1 MNRAIYR
8 TKNRRRSSY
17 SAIAVLALSLGLAA
31 CNDDGDPV
39 VAAPPP
45 PPPVDT
51 FRLQV
56 LHASPDAPAVDV
68 LVDGSAALT
77 DVDYKDGSAALEL
90 DVGDYSIQVDGNTP
104 GGPATV
110 IGPVT
115 LTFSADTLYSIVAVG
130 DVANIEPVVLEQAD
144 TAVAAGFARLRVLHA
159 APMAPEVD
167 VYATAPGAD
176 LTASAPLGT
185 FSFKGDLGPV
195 EVPAGD
201 YQVRVTL
208 PNDPATVVFDSGT
221 VTLND
226 GDNLL
231 ASAVENTSTGAAPI
245 GLVVLT
251 GAGSAEIQD
260 VGTPADLRVV
270 HASPDAPAVDIVVN
284 DDFPQPLVE
293 SLAFPDFT
301 PFVSVPPAT
310 YNVKVTAENNPGA
323 IVIDADLDL
332 AAGEKYTVIA
342 VDLLAGIDAL
352 VLDDDPRPVSTE
364 AKVRIIH
371 GSPAAGD
378 VDIYVTAPGAD
389 IAVETPALTAVPLK
403 ANTGFLSLS
412 PGSYDISVTPT
423 GTTTVAIF
431 ANVTLDAG
439 GVYTAI
445 ARDAAGGGAPAG
457 LILLDDFNP

>member
-1 MNRAIYR
+1 MNKFLPLTVMAIG
-8 TKNRRRSSY
+8 
-17 SAIAVLALSLGLAA
+17 LGLAG
-31 CNDDGDPV
+31 CDNNDNIP
-39 VAAPPP
+39 AAGPAPT
-45 PPPVDT
+45 PPVDT

-56 LHASPDAPAVDV
+56 LHASPDAPSVDV
-68 LVDGSAALT
+68 LVDGAAALT
-77 DVDYKDGSAALEL
+77 DVDYKGGSAALEL

-115 LTFSADTLYSIVAVG
+115 LTFAADTLYSIVAVG
-130 DVANIEPVVLEQAD
+130 DVANIEPVILEQPD
-144 TAVAAGFARLRVLHA
+144 TAVAAGSARLRVLHA
-159 APMAPEVD
+159 APMAPQVD

-185 FSFKGDLGPV
+185 FSFKEDLGPV

-221 VTLND
+221 VTLSD
-226 GDNLL
+226 GDDLL
-231 ASAVENTSTGAAPI
+231 ASAVENTTTGAAPI

-251 GAGSAEIQD
+251 GAGSAEIAD
-260 VGTPADLRVV
+260 VNTPADLRVV
-270 HASPDAPAVDIVVN
+270 HASPDAPPVDVVVN
-284 DDFPQPLVE
+284 DNFAQPLIE
-293 SLAFPDFT
+293 SLAYPDFT

-310 YNVKVTAENNPGA
+310 YNVKVTPENNAGV

-332 AAGEKYTVIA
+332 AAGEKYTVVAI
-342 VDLLAGIDAL
+342 DLLASIDAL
-352 VLDDDPRPVSTE
+352 VLDDDARPVSTE
-364 AKVRIIH
+364 AKVRIVH

-389 IAVETPALTAVPLK
+389 ITMETPALTAVPLK
-403 ANTGFLSLS
+403 ANTGFLSLA

-445 ARDAAGGGAPAG
+445 ARDAAGGGAPLG